1 MKKNTDR
8 TALLIHCS
16 VEEAEQI
23 RDAARK
29 QERTISSYVLRAVRG
44 RLNAE
49 AQIQKTQKD
58 FFQNYV
64 EKAPG
69 LIGMRPPK
77 TK

>member
-23 RDAARK
+23 REAARR

-49 AQIQKTQKD
+49 GQIQKGQQDYFRT
-58 FFQNYV
+58 YM
-64 EKAPG
+64 EKVPG
-69 LIGMRPPK
+69 LAGVQPPK